1 MNGKGPPLGRGR
13 RGAGARE
20 AGTGAGAQILHQ
32 CRGGLRLGALRLLP
46 APPPPLLPLPCL
58 FPLEGRAESEGESRR
73 QSGEAPWGTQLMSN
87 LGGGWVGCSVLGLLA
102 LSAQEVLS

>member
-46 APPPPLLPLPCL
+46 APPHLSCL
-58 FPLEGRAESEGESRR
+58 SPVSSHWKGELRAKARADARAER
-73 QSGEAPWGTQLMSN
+73 L
-87 LGGGWVGCSVLGLLA
+87 LGA
-102 LSAQEVLS
+102 LS